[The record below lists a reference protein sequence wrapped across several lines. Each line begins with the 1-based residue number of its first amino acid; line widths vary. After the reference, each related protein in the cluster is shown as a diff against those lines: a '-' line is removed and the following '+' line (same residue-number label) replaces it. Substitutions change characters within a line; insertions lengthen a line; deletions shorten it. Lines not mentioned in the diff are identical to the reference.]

1 MSEPILRF
9 ARDDVCFKYRL
20 AASESAADDRRHQRI
35 NVEQNEVLAV
45 ADPDR
50 LDETGID
57 PRQIG
62 PLGDRVPRDLEEV
75 DHLTNTDAVSAAC
88 HFNDHDGALVV
99 LAARLL
105 EEDVT
110 IEYGEQGSSDVDKSF
125 DCFRHSGNASGRE
138 ARQDLTHDPCRGS
151 ANKRTDA
158 KNDGVQ
164 RRGVSHLY

>member
-1 MSEPILRF
+1 MPGRS
-9 ARDDVCFKYRL
+9 AR
-20 AASESAADDRRHQRI
+20 SATAC
-35 NVEQNEVLAV
+35 A
-45 ADPDR
+45 
-50 LDETGID
+50 G
-57 PRQIG
+57 
-62 PLGDRVPRDLEEV
+62 DLEEV
-75 DHLTNTDAVSAAC
+75 EHLADPEAVPAAR
-88 HFNDHDGALVV
+88 HLDDHDGALVV

-110 IEYGEQGSSDVDKSF
+110 VEHGEQGPSDVDQPF
-125 DCFRHSGNASGRE
+125 DRLRHPGNPGGRE